1 MPFVSTTG
9 SGALGSST
17 SAGIVVS
24 LGIAFSTGLGA
35 IVVGGALP
43 SGASGGAAG
52 GTVVAVV
59 VVGPPGVGRTPLTN
73 LARHSLPGRYSRTGL
88 RVGATGAGQSSSGSG
103 ATAGSIIAPQM
114 RAGYVAPCTLPTP
127 MNSGTLIIGVYA
139 SGSPT
144 HTAVVSCGE
153 APTNQELVLSCWV
166 PVLPAAG
173 KGKLAKVLA
182 AVPCVSTPFKV
193 ATAVNATSGSSTC
206 TPGSSCVYNRV
217 PSALSM

>member
-35 IVVGGALP
+35 IVVVGALP

-59 VVGPPGVGRTPLTN
+59 VVGPPVGRRPLTN

-88 RVGATGAGQSSSGSG
+88 RVGAAGAGQSSSGNG

-127 MNSGTLIIGVYA
+127 TNSGTLIIGV
-139 SGSPT
+139 
-144 HTAVVSCGE
+144 
-153 APTNQELVLSCWV
+153 
-166 PVLPAAG
+166 
-173 KGKLAKVLA
+173 
-182 AVPCVSTPFKV
+182 
-193 ATAVNATSGSSTC
+193 
-206 TPGSSCVYNRV
+206 
-217 PSALSM
+217 